1 MAKKNYVSP
10 VVDLV
15 QFCGDV
21 ITFSVQDQ
29 DENFGGFQDN
39 IYDLSDI

>member
-1 MAKKNYVSP
+1 MTKKNYNSP

-15 QFCGDV
+15 EFSGDV

-39 IYDLSDI
+39 IYNLSGI